1 MYLCIQTAVNIFI
14 VYARVSILNFFR
26 WSKNMIP
33 LNLHVS
39 GAASRVLKSL
49 CARVLGLHDR
59 NPKAL
64 NCLWMCLEATN
75 MFCRGV
81 NQCSL

>member
-1 MYLCIQTAVNIFI
+1 
-14 VYARVSILNFFR
+14 
-26 WSKNMIP
+26 MIP
-33 LNLHVS
+33 LYLHVS

-64 NCLWMCLEATN
+64 NCLWMCLEASLQRCEP
-75 MFCRGV
+75 MFSVAAAHACIV
-81 NQCSL
+81 